1 MFNNNA
7 MIFSFNNNNNNFM
20 NNMNNNLQQDINLNN
35 NQNQMNELPPEKKE
49 NTIFVSF
56 TYKRN
61 NKQIFLD
68 INQKETFGNAIIQLD
83 KKYKSSLQNNPNIYF
98 SNKGRIINDFNK
110 TLKQLHI
117 KDSSDITIHD

>member
-1 MFNNNA
+1 MIKNNGNINWNNMFNNNA

-20 NNMNNNLQQDINLNN
+20 NNMNNNFQQNINLNN

-68 INQKETFGNAIIQLD
+68 I
-83 KKYKSSLQNNPNIYF
+83 
-98 SNKGRIINDFNK
+98 
-110 TLKQLHI
+110 